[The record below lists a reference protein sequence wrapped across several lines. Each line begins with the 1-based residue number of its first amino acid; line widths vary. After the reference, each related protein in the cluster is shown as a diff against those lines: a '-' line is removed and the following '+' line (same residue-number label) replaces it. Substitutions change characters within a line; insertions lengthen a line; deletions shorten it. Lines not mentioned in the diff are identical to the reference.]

1 MERNKYFDL
10 LRKIIKDGHNE
21 KGSKADLIALYNESL
36 SFSRDELIELFLQ
49 YKLPMEKLTAELE
62 LYLRGEE
69 ETNKYPEWWGYI
81 GSKFKNSYPQYF
93 CILPK
98 LIDKINS
105 GKQSKNYV
113 LYLGSTLIETNQL
126 PCVSLMQF
134 QIYAPRDHEDKRLYM
149 TVYQRSADA
158 NLGLPADLYQAYLI
172 SEKIKIPLE
181 NLTFFYG
188 NVHIY
193 WNNLFETENML
204 DGDVYRFT
212 LNV

>member
-1 MERNKYFDL
+1 MENKYFDL
-10 LRKIIKDGHNE
+10 LHKIIRHGHTE
-21 KGSKADLIALYNESL
+21 IGSKADLIALYNESL
-36 SFSRDELIELFLQ
+36 SMDEQEIINLFSQ
-49 YKLPMEKLTAELE
+49 YKIPKEKLEMELE
-62 LYLRGEE
+62 LYLRGEKE
-69 ETNKYPEWWGYI
+69 VSKYPEWWGYI
-81 GSKFKNSYPQYF
+81 GVKFKNSYPQYF
-93 CILPK
+93 YMLPR

-113 LYLGSTLIETNQL
+113 LYLGATLKETNQQ
-126 PCVSLMQF
+126 PCLSLIQF
-134 QIYAPRDHEDKRLYM
+134 QIYEKSLFI

-158 NLGLPADLYQAYLI
+158 NLGLPADLYQVYLI
-172 SEKIKIPLE
+172 SKKINIPLA
-181 NLTFFYG
+181 NITFFYG

>member
-1 MERNKYFDL
+1 METNKYFDL
-10 LRKIIKDGHNE
+10 LQKIIIEGHTE
-21 KGSKADLIALYNESL
+21 IGKKADLIALYNQTL
-36 SFSRDELIELFLQ
+36 SMSKNEIEDLFLS
-49 YKLPMEKLTAELE
+49 YKIPKEKLEAELE

-69 ETNKYPEWWGYI
+69 EVSKYPEWWGYI
-81 GSKFKNSYPQYF
+81 GKKFKNSYPQYF
-93 CILPK
+93 YMLPR
-98 LIDKINS
+98 LLDKINT

-113 LYLGSTLIETNQL
+113 LFLGTTLADTNQL
-126 PCVSLMQF
+126 PCLSLMQF
-134 QIYAPRDHEDKRLYM
+134 QIHDNKLYI

-158 NLGLPADLYQAYLI
+158 NLGLPADLYQVYLI
-172 SEKIKIPLE
+172 SKKINIPLD
-181 NLTFFYG
+181 NITFFYG